1 MRPPKKSEDHTIKT
15 KMNLFWIQKSHF
27 QLVSFLS
34 THPSREPR
42 RAIRVRGFLFCLCF
56 SARAKVSSFLFPAD
70 TRQGPE
76 PIRAPGLFFC
86 QMHCPRF
93 NRHLFCLRQTA
104 WRRTPF
110 ILGSALFF
118 FFNHDWRRIYFIRQT
133 PRHFSLCNTISSYLA
148 HNKSHIYFASL
159 SVSLVSLC
167 GLVYLGWARTTSQV
181 FSKNGIRKS
190 NPFRPIPSY
199 IRAGIRRKPVCKLP
213 KTFRKRRKSGFLVR
227 CQTVPVGN
235 SDTSVYPSHINIQ
248 SAIFF
253 RKFWTLEALP

>member
-1 MRPPKKSEDHTIKT
+1 
-15 KMNLFWIQKSHF
+15 MNIR
-27 QLVSFLS
+27 
-34 THPSREPR
+34 TSREPR
-42 RAIRVRGFLFCLCF
+42 CAIRVRGFLFCLCF

-70 TRQGPE
+70 TRQGLE

-86 QMHCPRF
+86 QMHLPRF
-93 NRHLFCLRQTA
+93 SWHLFCHRQTA
-104 WRRTPF
+104 WRWTPF

-190 NPFRPIPSY
+190 NPFRSIPSY